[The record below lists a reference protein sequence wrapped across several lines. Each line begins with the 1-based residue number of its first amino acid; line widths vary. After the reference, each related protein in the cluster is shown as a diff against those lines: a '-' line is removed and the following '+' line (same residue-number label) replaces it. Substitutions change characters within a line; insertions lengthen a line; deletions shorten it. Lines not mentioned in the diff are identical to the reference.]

1 MKNYKA
7 VIRNATKNDAP
18 IIVEQPRLFLGVDF
32 VKAALAW
39 AFEESCMGGI
49 DAKHIVVTITADE
62 KPVCEY
68 LLFSKMEC
76 SRVYANLY
84 IKRQGKKTQFVRRM
98 IIAE

>member
-1 MKNYKA
+1 MKTYSA
-7 VIRNATKNDAP
+7 VIQNATKNDAT
-18 IIVEQPRLFLGVDF
+18 IIIEQQRVFLGGDF

-49 DAKHIVVTITADE
+49 DANHIVVTITADE
-62 KPVCEY
+62 KPICEY